1 MTSAPLP
8 PVEFAVPL
16 GGPRRFTITPTPIGE
31 LLLLGD
37 GESITGIYMMPDQ
50 MYMPA
55 IADDWVRDPGLFGEL
70 ERQLDAYFAG
80 ELKVFDVPLA
90 PRGTP
95 FQLEVWRELSTVP
108 CGVTTTYGAI
118 ALAIGKPT
126 ASRAVGAANGRNP
139 ISIILPCHRV
149 VGANGSLT
157 GYGGGLPRKMRLLEM
172 ERV

>member
-1 MTSAPLP
+1 M
-8 PVEFAVPL
+8 EFAAPL
-16 GGPRRFTITPTPIGE
+16 GGPRRFTTTTPTPIGE

-37 GESITGIYMMPDQ
+37 GESITGLYMLPDHL
-50 MYMPA
+50 YMPS

-95 FQLEVWRELSTVP
+95 FQLDVWRELSTVP
-108 CGVTTTYGAI
+108 CGVTTTYGAM

-157 GYGGGLPRKMRLLEM
+157 GYGGGLPRKMRLLDM
-172 ERV
+172 ERG